1 MALTKL
7 SKIGEKEMTEDTIL
21 KTLEPDFGQLRLTNT
36 MLNKSIID
44 ANTSIRRFAKLFNVD
59 FDQMQQ
65 GDKIQLE
72 AHYNDGASCR
82 LSFYKTKMRGDRR
95 LSISGIKNQANVG
108 DLIAFNYVRDKDTN
122 KTIIVINVTAAAER
136 RKACL

>member
-1 MALTKL
+1 MKL
-7 SKIGEKEMTEDTIL
+7 SKIGGKEMTEDTIL

-44 ANTSIRRFAKLFNVD
+44 ANTSIRRFAKLFDVD

-72 AHYNDGASCR
+72 AHYKDGASCR
-82 LSFYKTKMRGDRR
+82 LSFYKTNM
-95 LSISGIKNQANVG
+95 LS
-108 DLIAFNYVRDKDTN
+108 
-122 KTIIVINVTAAAER
+122 
-136 RKACL
+136 